1 MAEIPPKFQDRFI
14 DIEVQG
20 VKNAQELM
28 FDYSGY
34 VLDATGPLEATRGIL
49 AAGIARR
56 FRSQTDPTGVGW
68 EPWSDSYAPRAIRE
82 QESGIHK
89 GEILERSLLLRDQA
103 TSEYSF
109 HVSADSVFFSF
120 DGLPDYAAVQ
130 NFGGSVGKGAVLPQR
145 QYVGVDDAD
154 EATIT
159 TIFVDWIN
167 HMSGATSRGR
177 GALGRFVSLKGL
189 PGDEL
194 L

>member
-1 MAEIPPKFQDRFI
+1 MAEIPAKFQDRFI

-20 VKNAQELM
+20 VKNAQELL

-34 VLDATGPLEATRGIL
+34 LLDAVGPLEASRGIL

-56 FRSQTDPTGVGW
+56 FRQQSDPQGDAW
-68 EPWSDSYAPRAIRE
+68 EPWSESYAPKALRE

-89 GEILERSLLLRDQA
+89 GEILERSLDLRTQA
-103 TSEYSF
+103 TTEYSF

-145 QYVGVDDAD
+145 QFVGTDDDDEQRIYAVFQQWVDYSLR
-154 EATIT
+154 I
-159 TIFVDWIN
+159 
-167 HMSGATSRGR
+167 SGSGR
-177 GALGRFVSLKGL
+177 GALGRFVSLQGL
-189 PGDEL
+189 PSDTI
-194 L
+194 

>member
-1 MAEIPPKFQDRFI
+1 MAEIPTKFQDRFI

-20 VKNAQELM
+20 VKNAQELL

-34 VLDATGPLEATRGIL
+34 ILDATGPLEATRGII

-56 FRSQTDPTGVGW
+56 FRSQSDPDGNAW
-68 EPWSDSYAPRAIRE
+68 EPWSDSYAPKAIRE
-82 QESGIHK
+82 QESGDHK

-145 QYVGVDDAD
+145 QYVGIDDDD
-154 EATIT
+154 EQRIY
-159 TIFVDWIN
+159 TIFQQWLDYGLRV
-167 HMSGATSRGR
+167 SGSGR
-177 GALGRFVSLKGL
+177 GALGRFVSLSGL
-189 PGDEL
+189 
-194 L
+194 